1 MAASV
6 AITPASGSITATV
19 SACRIDIDGAE
30 QNDLTAY
37 DAGAY
42 PTAPERRYYITAEES
57 TIEYGRS
64 HVFSPNGGKHEW
76 NGYIFPHAG
85 SWTVH
90 LRNVSDDSSEANL
103 AVTVS

>member
-1 MAASV
+1 MAAAL
-6 AITPASGSITATV
+6 AITPASGSVVATV
-19 SACRIDIDGAE
+19 SACRIDVSGAE
-30 QNDLTAY
+30 GNDVTQF
-37 DAGAY
+37 DADIY

-57 TIEYGRS
+57 SIEYGRS
-64 HVFSPNGGKHEW
+64 HVFAPNGGKHEY

-85 SWTVH
+85 SWTLH

>member
-1 MAASV
+1 MAAAL

-19 SACRIDIDGAE
+19 SACRIDVTGAD

-37 DAGAY
+37 DADAY
-42 PTAPERRYYITAEES
+42 PTAPEIRYYITTEES
-57 TIEYGRS
+57 STEYGRS
-64 HVFSPNGGKHEW
+64 HVFSPNGGKHQW

-85 SWTVH
+85 SWTLH
-90 LRNVSDDSSEANL
+90 LRKVSDDSSVANT